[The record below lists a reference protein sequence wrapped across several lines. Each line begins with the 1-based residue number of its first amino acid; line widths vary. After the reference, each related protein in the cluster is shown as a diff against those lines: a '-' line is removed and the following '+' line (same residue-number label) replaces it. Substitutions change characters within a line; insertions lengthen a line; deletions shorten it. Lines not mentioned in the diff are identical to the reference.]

1 MPCPHDQPVQ
11 PIHSPNVA
19 VRALIA
25 FGQGNQT
32 VIPSGAAR
40 VFFFTTAERWLRGAE
55 RNLHF
60 KPISSRYPTRTSFLP
75 FKSMLD

>member
-1 MPCPHDQPVQ
+1 M
-11 PIHSPNVA
+11 A

-32 VIPSGAAR
+32 VIPSRAAR
-40 VFFFTTAERWLRGAE
+40 VFFFTTAEQWSRGAA

-60 KPISSRYPTRTSFLP
+60 GPSSSRY
-75 FKSMLD
+75 

>member
-1 MPCPHDQPVQ
+1 MWPCVL
-11 PIHSPNVA
+11 S
-19 VRALIA
+19 IA

-55 RNLHF
+55 RNL